1 MREQN
6 GPIVSPH
13 ICFIFFFFYNTLCS
27 FCISQGLEKPRKLFI
42 LTCGIVKKNS
52 TLLSFV
58 SEMYALDDFI
68 EVLCSQVNMS
78 MFLRELFLQ
87 TGNLKFFPW

>member
-6 GPIVSPH
+6 DPIVSPH
-13 ICFIFFFFYNTLCS
+13 ICFIFFFFLQH
-27 FCISQGLEKPRKLFI
+27 IVFI
-42 LTCGIVKKNS
+42 LHFSRTRKTCGIVKKNS

-87 TGNLKFFPW
+87 TGDLKFFPW